1 MLNFLGLA
9 PRAQATQKRPRSF
22 RMYLELSNLAATEEE
37 VK

>member
-9 PRAQATQKRPRSF
+9 PQAQAIQKRPRSF
-22 RMYLELSNLAATEEE
+22 RMYLELTNLAATVEQ

>member
-9 PRAQATQKRPRSF
+9 PQAQAIQKRPRSF
-22 RMYLELSNLAATEEE
+22 RMYLELSNLVATLEE

>member
-9 PRAQATQKRPRSF
+9 SQAQAIQKRPRSF
-22 RMYLELSNLAATEEE
+22 RMYLELSNLAATPEE